1 MSRKIVKITA
11 IIISAI
17 FILGLVGSLCMQF
30 AFAASLQDQLNQA
43 NKEQKAAEQK
53 RNEAQGKRA
62 KTLEESQNLEK
73 EIFALQDQVDTL
85 SDQISETDGKLAEES
100 AKLAVATQKAENQ
113 YDSFKERF
121 RVMCEDG
128 ATSYLEILFSATS
141 FSDLIDRLEIAKEI
155 SSYDK
160 AIFDVM
166 ENSRLQIEESKNAI
180 ETLKTEQEARKAQKV
195 EQTSALEAKKAENDA
210 YIKELQADIAS
221 YSKVIEEKERAQDSL
236 RQQIAASL
244 SNSTSSGSRAY
255 VGGEFMWP
263 ATSTYITSAFS
274 PSRKNPVTGKM
285 RKHTGVDIGAGN
297 GTPIKAANGG
307 TVTLAGWN
315 SGYGNCVIIDHGGG
329 KATLY
334 GHMSKILV
342 SKGQSVSKGTEI
354 GKVGST
360 GNSTGPHLH
369 FEILINGTPVNPMN
383 YFN

>member
-1 MSRKIVKITA
+1 MSRKVVKITA

-17 FILGLVGSLCMQF
+17 FILGIVGSLCVQF
-30 AFAASLQDQLNQA
+30 VFAASLQEQLNQA

-53 RNEAQGKRA
+53 RSEAQGKRA
-62 KTLEESQNLEK
+62 KTLEASQQLER

-85 SDQISETDGKLAEES
+85 EEQIAATNVKLAEET
-100 AKLAVATQKAENQ
+100 AKLAEATQKAENQ

-128 ATSYLEILFSATS
+128 ATSYLEILFSANG

-160 AIFDVM
+160 EIFDVM
-166 ENSRLQIEESKNAI
+166 ENSRLQIEASKNAI
-180 ETLKTEQEARKAQKV
+180 ETLKSEQETQKSQKV
-195 EQTSALEAKKAENDA
+195 AQSSALEAKKAENDA
-210 YIKELQADIAS
+210 YTKELQADIDS
-221 YSKVIEEKERAQDSL
+221 YSKLIDEKERAQDAL

-244 SNSTSSGSRAY
+244 SRTGSSGGKAY

-263 ATSTYITSAFS
+263 ATSTYITSSFS
-274 PSRKNPVTGKM
+274 PSRKNPVTGQM

-369 FEILINGTPVNPMN
+369 FEILINGSPVNPMN
-383 YFN
+383 YFK